1 MNRSY
6 WPLAAL
12 LAATACAKEDPPAR
26 IDRVEVVSAV
36 DSILA
41 VGRGSQFTAT
51 AYDAGGRVLYP
62 SFSWLSSNPSVA
74 DVGAAGL
81 VTANAPGSVTIRAVV
96 PAETGVEGSLRVRV
110 VAADLAMVQ
119 TLGNDEYGDALVAAL
134 SGTARPAAQ
143 TSWTAIVGHAGDG
156 NIVAIRSAVSD
167 LRSQAAGAADAS
179 DRVLLAVLSVFGN
192 EIERRLAL

>member
-12 LAATACAKEDPPAR
+12 LAGTACAKEDPPAR

-51 AYDAGGRVLYP
+51 AYDAGGRVLHP
-62 SFSWLSSNPSVA
+62 SFSWLSSNTAVA

-81 VTANAPGSVTIRAVV
+81 VTANAAGSVTIRAVV

-119 TLGNDEYGDALVAAL
+119 TLGNDDYGDALVAAL

-156 NIVAIRSAVSD
+156 NIVAIRGAVSD